1 MPTIH
6 LKPIQTG
13 DACYLQDHHN
23 RDGECLITVTM
34 MDGCSTQYLACKAV
48 RAALR
53 DSSRVPY
60 GKMPMEIGAIARVAA
75 WCAEQWRLAQVDMP
89 AETDRDTEGD
99 DSERYLECH
108 ILATWEV

>member
-13 DACYLQDHHN
+13 DACYLQDHHS
-23 RDGECLITVTM
+23 REGECIITVTM
-34 MDGCSTQYLACKAV
+34 TDGCSTADHAQMAIISELAERPCGDIPV
-48 RAALR
+48 DWR
-53 DSSRVPY
+53 DLFSVMR
-60 GKMPMEIGAIARVAA
+60 
-75 WCAEQWRLAQVDMP
+75 WCAEQWQLARADMP
-89 AETDRDTEGD
+89 AETDRDTGGD